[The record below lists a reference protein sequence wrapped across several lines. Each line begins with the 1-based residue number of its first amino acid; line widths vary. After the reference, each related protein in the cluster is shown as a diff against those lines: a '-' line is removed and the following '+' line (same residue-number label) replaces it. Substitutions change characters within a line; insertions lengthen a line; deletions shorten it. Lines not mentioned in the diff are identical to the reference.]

1 MFARIFFVFLG
12 AVVLSSCTDM
22 ADDSSQP
29 KMKQEMHQSP
39 MGQTTYTYRP
49 VDGTAQ

>member
-1 MFARIFFVFLG
+1 MSARIFLVLLG

-22 ADDSSQP
+22 ADDSSRP

-49 VDGTAQ
+49 MDGAAQ

>member
-1 MFARIFFVFLG
+1 MSARILFVILC
-12 AVVLSSCTDM
+12 AVGLSSCTDT
-22 ADDSSQP
+22 ADDSSRP

-49 VDGTAQ
+49 VDGAGQ